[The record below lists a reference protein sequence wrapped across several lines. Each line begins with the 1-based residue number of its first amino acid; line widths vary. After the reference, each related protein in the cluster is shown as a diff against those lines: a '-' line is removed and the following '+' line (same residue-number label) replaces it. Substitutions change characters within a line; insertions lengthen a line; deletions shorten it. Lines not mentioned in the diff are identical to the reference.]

1 LIIYYLFYFILF
13 FYSIFIFLNR
23 NASYR
28 RKDEEYLYITP
39 SGLRKQHMNAELIFK
54 LKFVD
59 DYKTTDEPSLVDIQL
74 RSYAI
79 FNTSYIVS
87 NIFIWC

>member
-1 LIIYYLFYFILF
+1 LTTDDKQRIY
-13 FYSIFIFLNR
+13 R

-39 SGLRKQHMNAELIFK
+39 SGLRKQHINAELIFK

-59 DYKTTDEPSLVDIQL
+59 DYKTTDEPSY
-74 RSYAI
+74 SEK
-79 FNTSYIVS
+79 
-87 NIFIWC
+87 

>member
-1 LIIYYLFYFILF
+1 
-13 FYSIFIFLNR
+13 
-23 NASYR
+23 
-28 RKDEEYLYITP
+28 
-39 SGLRKQHMNAELIFK
+39 MNAELIFK